1 MECAGTS
8 FGSREYIRAFNEK
21 TSRLRVP
28 VSGSLDLTHQCNL
41 RCVHCYLGEGAERA
55 KRRSD
60 EMSTD
65 EIRRVIGEITD
76 AGCLFLVI
84 TGGEPTTREDFPE
97 IYRHAKEKG
106 LLVTVFTNGTL
117 ITDKI
122 LGLFE
127 NLPPYAVEISLYGAT
142 PETYERITGVSGSYE
157 KCVSGI
163 RRLLARKINV
173 RLKTILMTLNNHEFY
188 DIENMAK
195 EFGVRFH
202 FDAAIFPCVSGVK
215 APLDLRVPP
224 EEAIEKEFSDSER
237 LRLWR
242 EYFERSRGETP
253 SEMLYECGAGLNG
266 FHIDP
271 YGNLMPCLMTTRV
284 KYDLLKGD
292 FLTGWGG
299 AVAGIRE
306 KSAGDVGCN
315 ECEKRFLCS
324 FCPPFF
330 ELENGSERIRSEYLC
345 AMGNY
350 RLRALTNA
358 DIGGVKHGA

>member
-1 MECAGTS
+1 
-8 FGSREYIRAFNEK
+8 
-21 TSRLRVP
+21 
-28 VSGSLDLTHQCNL
+28 
-41 RCVHCYLGEGAERA
+41 
-55 KRRSD
+55 
-60 EMSTD
+60 
-65 EIRRVIGEITD
+65 
-76 AGCLFLVI
+76 
-84 TGGEPTTREDFPE
+84 
-97 IYRHAKEKG
+97 
-106 LLVTVFTNGTL
+106 
-117 ITDKI
+117 
-122 LGLFE
+122 
-127 NLPPYAVEISLYGAT
+127 
-142 PETYERITGVSGSYE
+142 
-157 KCVSGI
+157 
-163 RRLLARKINV
+163 
-173 RLKTILMTLNNHEFY
+173 
-188 DIENMAK
+188 
-195 EFGVRFH
+195 
-202 FDAAIFPCVSGVK
+202 
-215 APLDLRVPP
+215 
-224 EEAIEKEFSDSER
+224 
-237 LRLWR
+237 
-242 EYFERSRGETP
+242 
-253 SEMLYECGAGLNG
+253 MLYECGAGLNG